1 MERTDGERCS
11 RSVLGA
17 RNCELHLRDS
27 LFLFLSLFPRITHVK
42 ITLERAVRD
51 ARRNVGTPAHPSF
64 RQPVIPRRRD
74 RDRRRKRNCKGRR
87 RLPERGERIARVPT
101 RLYRATRLQRVIIY
115 TAREARAR
123 ARATGIG
130 RAPLLPLC
138 ARAFKTRRPFHL
150 STNLTEA
157 TGAERSER

>member
-1 MERTDGERCS
+1 MNYTC
-11 RSVLGA
+11 A
-17 RNCELHLRDS
+17 M
-27 LFLFLSLFPRITHVK
+27 LSLSRITHVK

-74 RDRRRKRNCKGRR
+74 RDRWRKRNCKGRR
-87 RLPERGERIARVPT
+87 RLPERVYRGAYT

-123 ARATGIG
+123 HRDRPHSSSIV
-130 RAPLLPLC
+130 PIS
-138 ARAFKTRRPFHL
+138 TRRVSSP
-150 STNLTEA
+150 TNLTEA
-157 TGAERSER
+157 TGQTNGNITGPREWAIRYFRETLRRPRVTSC

>member
-1 MERTDGERCS
+1 MNYTC
-11 RSVLGA
+11 A
-17 RNCELHLRDS
+17 M
-27 LFLFLSLFPRITHVK
+27 LSLSRITHVK

-87 RLPERGERIARVPT
+87 RLPERVYRGAYT

-115 TAREARAR
+115 TAREARAPQGSTALLFHCAHFNAPR
-123 ARATGIG
+123 FISDKFDGSNGPNGNITGPREWTI
-130 RAPLLPLC
+130 RYFRETL
-138 ARAFKTRRPFHL
+138 RRPRVT
-150 STNLTEA
+150 SC
-157 TGAERSER
+157 